1 MTQKIFTMKCMA
13 VCFCFLFYQSS
24 FAQKS
29 TLTDSLTKAFNKLW
43 DKNDT
48 AAIYKMLQPD
58 AFFKSPFQLRYGRDT
73 MRATVLRTNPT
84 RFKNSRSTEQFSHVE
99 ENMCYSVGTLTFS
112 EYTKDG
118 NYSGKDTKADYVMVF
133 TRQNN
138 GPWKVQMLIYHEE
151 K

>member
-1 MTQKIFTMKCMA
+1 MIQKFCIMRYMV
-13 VCFCFLFYQSS
+13 VCICLLFYQIS
-24 FAQKS
+24 FAQKTS
-29 TLTDSLTKAFNKLW
+29 LTDSLTKVFNKLW

-48 AAIYKMLQPD
+48 AAIYRMLQPD

-84 RFKNSRSTEQFSHVE
+84 RFKDCRSTERFSHVE

-118 NYSGKDTKADYVMVF
+118 NYSGKDTKADYIMVF
-133 TRQNN
+133 TRN
-138 GPWKVQMLIYHEE
+138 GDQPWKVQMVIYHEE